1 VKRVHNL
8 QDAIK
13 VSQQSPGGIEVPNRD
28 PASQK
33 KVRDALMVLGAT
45 LPDTKRMFGTKDQ
58 VDPVR
63 RLIGPPR
70 FGAAIPPFKRREST
84 LRNGR
89 FRPGSISCSLPLD
102 NRDNIVPMGT
112 PNVAAISL

>member
-13 VSQQSPGGIEVPNRD
+13 VSQQSPGSFEVPNWDR
-28 PASQK
+28 ASQK
-33 KVRDALMVLGAT
+33 KVRDALLVLGAT

-63 RLIGPPR
+63 RLIG
-70 FGAAIPPFKRREST
+70 AASVWGGNPEKDAA
-84 LRNGR
+84 GR
-89 FRPGSISCSLPLD
+89 MQRGKIRSANNSI
-102 NRDNIVPMGT
+102 
-112 PNVAAISL
+112 A